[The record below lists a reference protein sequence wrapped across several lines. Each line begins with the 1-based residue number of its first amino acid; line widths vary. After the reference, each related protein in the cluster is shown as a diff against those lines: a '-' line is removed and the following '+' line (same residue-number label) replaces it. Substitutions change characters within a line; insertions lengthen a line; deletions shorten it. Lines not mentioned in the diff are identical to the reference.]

1 MKFRNVLLPI
11 RLKGNRVKNLK
22 VQTAQEWG
30 IIMERKSTV
39 LVKIALLL
47 FLVVALL
54 FVTMRIQVTA
64 QENQGS
70 DRLLEFR
77 TAPRYISY
85 DLVALDNMD
94 VSLVPVRKESS
105 LSVVD
110 TRTNRNPWRISV
122 RVVEELHN
130 EGADHTL
137 LAAFVYHTRGQRFVL
152 DYIGTPIHFQTT
164 SVDYL
169 VITDMWSGHNGLQI
183 ELPAGTTIHPG
194 GYHGIVE
201 FTLEDVPVE

>member
-1 MKFRNVLLPI
+1 
-11 RLKGNRVKNLK
+11 
-22 VQTAQEWG
+22 
-30 IIMERKSTV
+30 MERKSTI
-39 LVKIALLL
+39 LVKIVLLL
-47 FLVVALL
+47 FLAVL
-54 FVTMRIQVTA
+54 FLVMTMRIQVVA
-64 QENQGS
+64 EDNQGS

-85 DLVALDNMD
+85 DLVALEHMD
-94 VSLVPVRKESS
+94 VSLVPVWKENS

-130 EGADHTL
+130 EAADHSL
-137 LAAFVYHTRGQRFVL
+137 SNAFVYLTGGQRFVL
-152 DYIGTPIHFQTT
+152 DYVGTPIHFQTT
-164 SVDYL
+164 PVDYL

-183 ELPAGTTIHPG
+183 ELPAGTTIHSG